1 MARKRQGNRAF
12 LGRQKCQKVACF
24 QHVWPRN
31 CPILLHVLT
40 LSLDTSS
47 LAGSLA
53 VLRDNQLLGVVS
65 TRSEE
70 NYSSRMFRHLE
81 FLLADL
87 SLKLGDFDLFSVAA
101 GPGSFTG
108 LRVGLTA
115 VKGWAEV
122 FAKPVVGVSALE
134 AVAAQA
140 LPGNSSSVAFV
151 VPVLDARR
159 GQIYC
164 AFYRRTDSRLQLDGD
179 QCVMPPEELLV
190 EIDRRAGE
198 NVRIVIATP
207 EPELISAA
215 LSRFENPDASSTG
228 SSIILQHVSGV
239 LAPWI
244 GRLGIASAQ
253 RGEFS
258 DALTLDANYVRRS
271 DAELQLKGK

>member
-1 MARKRQGNRAF
+1 MFSRGLATKLPYTDA
-12 LGRQKCQKVACF
+12 
-24 QHVWPRN
+24 
-31 CPILLHVLT
+31 VLT

-53 VLRDNQLLGVVS
+53 VLREDKLVGVVS
-65 TRSEE
+65 TASDE

-81 FLLADL
+81 FLLSDL

-115 VKGWAEV
+115 AKGWAEV
-122 FAKPVVGVSALE
+122 FAKPIVGVSVLE

-140 LPGNSSSVAFV
+140 LPESSSRVAFV
-151 VPVLDARR
+151 IPICDARR

-164 AFYRRTDSRLQLDGD
+164 AFYREVDSRLRLVDD
-179 QCVMPPEELLV
+179 PCVVSANELFV
-190 EIDRRAGE
+190 EISRRTSK
-198 NVRIVIATP
+198 NDQVIVATP
-207 EPELISAA
+207 EPELVSEA
-215 LSRFENPDASSTG
+215 LSRFENSAASAAGG
-228 SSIILQHVSGV
+228 SIVLRHVSGV

-244 GRLGIASAQ
+244 GRLGVASAR

-258 DALTLDANYVRRS
+258 DALRLDADYVRRS
-271 DAELQLKGK
+271 DAELHLKGK